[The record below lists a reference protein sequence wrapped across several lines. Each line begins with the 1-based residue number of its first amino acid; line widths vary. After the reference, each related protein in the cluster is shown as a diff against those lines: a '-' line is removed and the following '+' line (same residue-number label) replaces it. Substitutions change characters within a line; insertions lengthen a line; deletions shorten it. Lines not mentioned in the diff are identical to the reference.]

1 MTAQYLTESR
11 IKRYRH
17 DSREQTIHDS
27 KCLFL
32 RIPPGAPNSVVRS
45 ASWVV
50 RSTHKGKTTR
60 VTVGHWPK
68 VPVEEARRER
78 DKLLGIGSGLGVSV
92 SEAITDY
99 RSLVADG
106 MKSGWQLEPYLKHF
120 DNHCGKRKLATLST
134 ADLSN
139 LVKRY
144 AEDRGSRS
152 AARYLST
159 LRALFA
165 LALEH
170 GSVERNPLLGTTSRV
185 VGYRAQPRER
195 VLSDDEIRQLWDW
208 DHHHTALLR
217 FLLLTGLRISEAQ
230 KGRRDGDRWIVP
242 AKYSKNGKEHW
253 VYLTDLALEQ
263 LETPFEHSATAVQAW
278 LRRTLDSLEV
288 QPRWTPHD
296 LRRTAI
302 TRLNGI
308 GVDPIVV
315 ERYVNHTL
323 PKLMATYNQFEY
335 EKERINAANQLA
347 EHIRELLSV

>member
-1 MTAQYLTESR
+1 MV
-11 IKRYRH
+11 
-17 DSREQTIHDS
+17 
-27 KCLFL
+27 L
-32 RIPPGAPNSVVRS
+32 RT

-68 VPVEEARRER
+68 MPVEDARRER

-92 SEAITDY
+92 SEAIDDY
-99 RSLVADG
+99 RKLVADD

-120 DNHCGKRKLATLST
+120 DEQCGKRKLATLTT
-134 ADLSN
+134 AELSN
-139 LVKRY
+139 LLKRY
-144 AEDRGSRS
+144 ANERGSRT

-195 VLSDDEIRQLWDW
+195 VLSDDEVRQLWGW
-208 DHHHTALLR
+208 EHHHSALLR

-230 KGRRDGDRWIVP
+230 KGHRDGTRWIVP
-242 AKYSKNGKEHW
+242 ARYSKNGKEHW
-253 VYLTDLALEQ
+253 VHLTDLASEQ
-263 LETPFEHSATAVQAW
+263 LETPFECSATAVQAW
-278 LRRTLDSLEV
+278 LRRRLDNLNV
-288 QPRWTPHD
+288 QPRWIPHD
-296 LRRTAI
+296 LRRTTI

-335 EKERINAANQLA
+335 ENERIAAA
-347 EHIRELLSV
+347 ESLSAHVEELINV